1 MTTKPPTSK
10 PRRGKLKLTQD
21 RVVGGIV
28 FAIETDGVEKA
39 KLLFDMLNTYYST
52 EPGWPETALEIRKL
66 FADIRKQEEERR
78 YAEKEAKRALD
89 RLKATT
95 PSTLITNNNEN
106 RNIGKEEIDMDVDV
120 KSPGNT
126 IARTIKI
133 IKEDEE

>member
-1 MTTKPPTSK
+1 MTTKTPSTK
-10 PRRGKLKLTQD
+10 PHRGKLKLTQA
-21 RVVGGIV
+21 RVVEGIM

-66 FADIRKQEEERR
+66 FAEIRKQEEQRR
-78 YAEKEAKRALD
+78 HAEKEAKRELD

-95 PSTLITNNNEN
+95 PSTLITNNNEAKS
-106 RNIGKEEIDMDVDV
+106 IGQADVDMDIDV
-120 KSPGNT
+120 KCPGNT

-133 IKEDEE
+133 DRKDDE